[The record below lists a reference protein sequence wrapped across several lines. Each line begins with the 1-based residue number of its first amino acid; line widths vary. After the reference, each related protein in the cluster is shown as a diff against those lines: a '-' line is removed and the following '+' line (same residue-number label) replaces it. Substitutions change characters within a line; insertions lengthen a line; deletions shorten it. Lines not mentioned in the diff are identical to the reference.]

1 MIKSILLKGFKS
13 FLYRDLNLNK
23 LTVLTGLNSS
33 GKSSIIQ
40 ALLMLEKAYKNEN
53 NVLLNGHGSANDLR
67 NIYAKENTILS
78 VELEDGKILSVEILS
93 LDSASGYKII
103 EKADKLNFPEIWY
116 ISANRF
122 GPRASIPI
130 YNESDLLH
138 KIGPNGENV
147 LQCIKLFEYEP
158 INEIVR
164 HPNAEGA
171 ALLYNIRAWLNMI
184 SPNVKF
190 AYDVNKQNDTSFSTF
205 DEFRS
210 TNVGFGLSYILP
222 VITALL
228 VATLFPNSIVI
239 IENPEA
245 HLHPRGQTEMSKL
258 IALCA
263 KSGTQVL
270 IETHSDHIFNGI
282 RIETKNSKD
291 FAKYIQTHWFELDDK
306 KLTIVASPS
315 IDDFGRLN
323 DWPEGFF
330 DQFEINASE
339 LL

>member
-1 MIKSILLKGFKS
+1 MIKSITLKGFKS
-13 FLYRDLNLNK
+13 FLYRDLNLNQ
-23 LTVLTGLNSS
+23 LTILTGLNSS

-67 NIYAKENTILS
+67 NIYSKENTNLT
-78 VELEDGKILSVEILS
+78 VELDEEQIFSLEILS
-93 LDSASGYKII
+93 LDNSSGYKIL
-103 EKADKLNFPEIWY
+103 EKTDKLGFPEIWY

-130 YNESDLLH
+130 YNESDLLY

-158 INEIVR
+158 LNETVR

-190 AYDVNKQNDTSFSTF
+190 AYDVNKQNDTSYSTF
-205 DEFRS
+205 DDFRA

-222 VITALL
+222 VITTLL
-228 VATLFPNSIVI
+228 AATLIKNSIVI

-245 HLHPRGQTEMSKL
+245 HLHPKGQTEMAKL

-291 FAKYIQTHWFELDDK
+291 FAKDIQTHWFELDDK
-306 KLTIVASPS
+306 KLTTVTSPS
-315 IDDFGRLN
+315 IDDSGRLN
-323 DWPEGFF
+323 DWPKGFF
-330 DQFEINASE
+330 DQFEINASD